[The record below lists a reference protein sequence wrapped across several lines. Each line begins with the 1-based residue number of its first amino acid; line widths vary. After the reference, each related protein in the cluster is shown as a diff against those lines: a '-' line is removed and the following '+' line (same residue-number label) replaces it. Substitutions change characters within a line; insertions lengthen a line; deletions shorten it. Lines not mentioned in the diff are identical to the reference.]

1 MTRTWLI
8 TGASSGFG
16 RRMTEQLLERG
27 DRVAATTRRPGRLA
41 DLASSHG
48 ERLWVAHLDVTDTA
62 ALRDVVERAFAE
74 LGRIDVVVSNA
85 GRGVFGA
92 AEELA
97 DTDID
102 EQIALNLVAPVQLTR
117 AVLPHLR
124 AQGGGRIVQTSTMG
138 GQFGSP
144 GGSLYHASKWGV
156 EGFFESIVAEVASF
170 GVEITLVE
178 PGGARTDF
186 GRAMGIAVALDAY
199 ADTPVGTM
207 RSYIDSAS
215 DLTGAMPGDPAKI
228 VDAILAS
235 VDVTPAPLRLT
246 LGSDAYRLVHGA
258 LSDRLGQLEA
268 ERDLALST
276 DVDGFAGDGPVTRS
290 SGAS

>member
-1 MTRTWLI
+1 MTRTWFI

-16 RRMTEQLLERG
+16 RRITEQLLERG
-27 DRVAATTRRPGRLA
+27 DQVAATAREPGRLA
-41 DLASSHG
+41 DLVAAHG
-48 ERLWVAHLDVTDTA
+48 ERLWLAQLDVTDTA

-124 AQGGGRIVQTSTMG
+124 AQGGGRIVQISTMG

-156 EGFFESIVAEVASF
+156 EGFFESILAEVAPF

-178 PGGARTDF
+178 PGGARTGF
-186 GRAMGIAVALDAY
+186 GRAMGVAAALDAY
-199 ADTPVGTM
+199 AETPVGTM

-215 DLTGAMPGDPAKI
+215 DLTGAAPGDPAKI

-246 LGSDAYRLVHGA
+246 LGSDAYRLVHGV
-258 LSDRLGQLEA
+258 LTDRLGQLEA
-268 ERDLALST
+268 ARDLALST
-276 DVDGFAGDGPVTRS
+276 DVDGFVGDGPVSRS